1 MERDGTRGERKQYG
15 DEGEETAV
23 RFLET
28 QGYRVRARNYACR
41 HGELDVVAERGDTVC
56 FVEVRMRSTAVW
68 GDPAHTVS
76 FAKQRRVVK
85 AAMHYLR
92 AHGVRDRELRFD
104 VISVV
109 GRGERATVEHLP
121 GAFDAGM

>member
-1 MERDGTRGERKQYG
+1 MGRAEPRERRQYG
-15 DEGEETAV
+15 NAAEETAV
-23 RFLET
+23 GFLEAR
-28 QGYRVRARNYACR
+28 GWRVLARNWTCR
-41 HGELDVVAERGDTVC
+41 YGELVVVAEREDVVC
-56 FVEVRMRSTAVW
+56 FVEVRLRSTAVW

-85 AAMHYLR
+85 AALHYLF
-92 AHGVRDRELRFD
+92 AHELGERMMRFD

-109 GRGERATVEHLP
+109 GRGERATVEHIP

>member
-1 MERDGTRGERKQYG
+1 MGRAAPGERREYG
-15 DEGEETAV
+15 NAAEEAAV
-23 RFLET
+23 GFLEA
-28 QGYRVRARNYACR
+28 QGWRVLARNWTCR
-41 HGELDVVAERGDTVC
+41 YGELDVVAEQGDTVC

-85 AAMHYLR
+85 AALHYLF
-92 AHGVRDRELRFD
+92 AYELGERMIRFD

-109 GRGERATVEHLP
+109 GRGERATVEHIP

>member
-1 MERDGTRGERKQYG
+1 MGRAEPRERRQYG
-15 DEGEETAV
+15 NAAEETAV
-23 RFLET
+23 GFLEAR
-28 QGYRVRARNYACR
+28 GWRVLARNWTCR
-41 HGELDVVAERGDTVC
+41 YGELDVVAEREDVVC

-85 AAMHYLR
+85 AALHYLF
-92 AHGVRDRELRFD
+92 AHELGERMMRFD

-109 GRGERATVEHLP
+109 GRGERATVEHIP

>member
-1 MERDGTRGERKQYG
+1 MGRGVRREFG
-15 DEGEETAV
+15 DEAESVAV
-23 RFLET
+23 RYLEER
-28 QGYRVRARNYACR
+28 GWRVKARNWLCR
-41 HGELDVVAERGDTVC
+41 YGELDVVAEREDLVC
-56 FVEVRMRSTAVW
+56 FVEVRMRSSAVW

-85 AAMHYLR
+85 AALHYLF
-92 AHGVRDRELRFD
+92 AHDLRERMMRFD

-109 GRGERATVEHLP
+109 GRGERATVEHIP

>member
-1 MERDGTRGERKQYG
+1 VGLEA
-15 DEGEETAV
+15 EELAA
-23 RFLET
+23 RFLEAR
-28 QGYRVRARNYACR
+28 GWRIRARNWPCR
-41 HGELDVVAERGDTVC
+41 YGELDVVAEREGIVC
-56 FVEVRMRSTAVW
+56 FVEVRMRSSAVW

-85 AAMHYLR
+85 AALHYLY
-92 AHGVRDRELRFD
+92 AHELRGRMMRFD

-109 GRGERATVEHLP
+109 GRGTSAVVEHIP

>member
-1 MERDGTRGERKQYG
+1 MGRAEPRERRQYG
-15 DEGEETAV
+15 NAAEELAV
-23 RFLET
+23 GFLEA
-28 QGYRVRARNYACR
+28 QGWRVLARNWTCR
-41 HGELDVVAERGDTVC
+41 YGELDVVAERGDTVC

-85 AAMHYLR
+85 AALHYLF
-92 AHGVRDRELRFD
+92 AHELGERMMRFD

-109 GRGERATVEHLP
+109 GRGERATVEHIP